1 MNFTAENIC
10 KWALENREMLIRWL
24 RPHGGKSLLL
34 NNELKKGPALLIFI
48 PYNPLAE
55 IHPLLDEVSE
65 IIFFFF
71 TSKILKLESC
81 SQGSE
86 YNCDR
91 YLILPH
97 CSKYLVLFKTTFSSQ
112 LPHTGLHPTQ
122 CAFVS
127 LNSCLEQASNSSLT
141 SSFLWWVQCKRCTAS
156 CVLSTPFCFSSPVF
170 PEVLV
175 QRRMDLL

>member
-65 IIFFFF
+65 IIFFFN
-71 TSKILKLESC
+71 SKILKYESC
-81 SQGSE
+81 GQGSE
-86 YNCDR
+86 LNCDR
-91 YLILPH
+91 YLTVPSMWFCLKPLFQAVLSHLP
-97 CSKYLVLFKTTFSSQ
+97 Y
-112 LPHTGLHPTQ
+112 TGLH
-122 CAFVS
+122 
-127 LNSCLEQASNSSLT
+127 LT
-141 SSFLWWVQCKRCTAS
+141 
-156 CVLSTPFCFSSPVF
+156 
-170 PEVLV
+170 
-175 QRRMDLL
+175 

>member
-48 PYNPLAE
+48 PYNPLEE

-65 IIFFFF
+65 ILFFF
-71 TSKILKLESC
+71 TSKILKLDSC

-86 YNCDR
+86 LNCDR
-91 YLILPH
+91 SSFYLTVPSTWFCLEPLSQAIL
-97 CSKYLVLFKTTFSSQ
+97 SQ
-112 LPHTGLHPTQ
+112 LPYTGLYPTQ
-122 CAFVS
+122 RAFVS
-127 LNSCLEQASNSSLT
+127 LNSCLEETSNSSLT
-141 SSFLWWVQCKRCTAS
+141 SSFLWWVQCKRCRS
-156 CVLSTPFCFSSPVF
+156 FQLLSTLFYFSSPVF
-170 PEVLV
+170 PGVLV
-175 QRRMDLL
+175 QGK